1 VISGCAARC
10 AERRRRC
17 EKIVGKPKQSH
28 AKTQSRKANKGVL
41 AFAPLRDDF
50 SFFHSFAGFP
60 HFDKL
65 KAVSEVERHIKR
77 RSRCSHYTRPRTG
90 GVAPASIKNHTARKQ
105 EFQDCNESSA
115 LVSIPAASD
124 GGQMLLT

>member
-1 VISGCAARC
+1 VKKSLENRNSLTQ
-10 AERRRRC
+10 RR
-17 EKIVGKPKQSH
+17 KVAKQTKEFWLSD
-28 AKTQSRKANKGVL
+28 L
-41 AFAPLRDDF
+41 CAFAPLRDDF

-90 GVAPASIKNHTARKQ
+90 GVAPASIKNQTARKQ
-105 EFQDCNESSA
+105 EFRDCIESSA